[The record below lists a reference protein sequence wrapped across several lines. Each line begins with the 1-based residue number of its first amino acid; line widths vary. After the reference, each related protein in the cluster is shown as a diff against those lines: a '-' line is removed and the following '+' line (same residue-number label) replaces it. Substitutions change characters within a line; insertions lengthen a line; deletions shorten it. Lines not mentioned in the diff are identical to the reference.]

1 MSIDNVIKAASKL
14 PVYVHQDF
22 PAQYYHADGTFYVAK
37 TAADVI
43 AGTTPYNPLD
53 KERAAAAKA
62 AAASAAPAATGKPSF
77 TKAETISILNEGGIK
92 HDATASHKSLYE
104 LLLSGVKNAL
114 SEAGIA
120 YDAASTDAKAL
131 LGLFPKA

>member
-1 MSIDNVIKAASKL
+1 MSKANLVTPSSKL
-14 PVYVHQDF
+14 PPYVYQEF
-22 PAQYYHADGTFYVAK
+22 PAMYWHADGTFYVAK
-37 TAADVI
+37 AAADVI

-62 AAASAAPAATGKPSF
+62 AAASASAATGKP
-77 TKAETISILNEGGIK
+77 TLNKAETIANLAAGQIP
-92 HDATASHKSLYE
+92 HDIAASHKSLYE